1 MISFF
6 VCLVVLIVGFF
17 TYGKIAEKVFG
28 SDDRTPPSLAMTDGA
43 DYVPMSTPRV
53 FLIQL
58 LNIAG
63 LGPIFGALAGAC
75 WGPSVFLWI
84 TLGTIFAGAVH
95 DFMIGM
101 MSMRHKGA
109 SVSELTGTYLG
120 KGMLQVMRVFSVVLL
135 VLVGVTFSTGPA
147 NLLAMLTPKVLDTKF
162 WLVVVLIYYFIATFV
177 PIDKVIGKI
186 YPVFGICLIVM
197 ALGVG
202 VASIR
207 SDENAKSD
215 SFGLVA
221 LCSIGPILSVLIL
234 GMIYNPEGAGYTPL
248 SIPDIASTRELWLEF
263 GHALPDY
270 AKEVLLALAPI
281 LAFFVV
287 FQVFFLKLR
296 RKALV
301 KILVG
306 MLYTLVGLTLFLT
319 GVNVGFMP
327 AGNYIGK
334 QLAELPYNWVLV
346 PLGMLIGYYI
356 VKAEPAVLVLNKQVE
371 EITGGA
377 ISQKVMMAGLSI
389 GMSVSL
395 GLSMVRVLTGVS
407 LLWFLVPGYALALG
421 LSFLVPKIFTAI
433 AFDSGGVASGP
444 MTATFLLPFAMGAC
458 EAVGGNILT
467 DAFGIVAMV
476 AMTPLITIQIIGLVY
491 QFKTRRAPAAA
502 EVHAVQDEEIIEFGV
517 SAGEDAT

>member
-63 LGPIFGALAGAC
+63 LGPIFGALAGAR

-202 VASIR
+202 C
-207 SDENAKSD
+207 
-215 SFGLVA
+215 G
-221 LCSIGPILSVLIL
+221 ILLK
-234 GMIYNPEGAGYTPL
+234 GYH
-248 SIPDIASTRELWLEF
+248 IP
-263 GHALPDY
+263 
-270 AKEVLLALAPI
+270 
-281 LAFFVV
+281 
-287 FQVFFLKLR
+287 
-296 RKALV
+296 
-301 KILVG
+301 
-306 MLYTLVGLTLFLT
+306 
-319 GVNVGFMP
+319 
-327 AGNYIGK
+327 
-334 QLAELPYNWVLV
+334 
-346 PLGMLIGYYI
+346 
-356 VKAEPAVLVLNKQVE
+356 
-371 EITGGA
+371 EITLTNLHPSNTPIWPIMFVSVACGA
-377 ISQKVMMAGLSI
+377 ISGFHATQSPLMARCIRTEKDGRKVFYG
-389 GMSVSL
+389 
-395 GLSMVRVLTGVS
+395 
-407 LLWFLVPGYALALG
+407 
-421 LSFLVPKIFTAI
+421 
-433 AFDSGGVASGP
+433 
-444 MTATFLLPFAMGAC
+444 
-458 EAVGGNILT
+458 
-467 DAFGIVAMV
+467 AMV
-476 AMTPLITIQIIGLVY
+476 AEGIIALIW
-491 QFKTRRAPAAA
+491 AAA
-502 EVHAVQDEEIIEFGV
+502 GVAFYNGTGGLAEALSQGQSVVVYDICFTLLGPVGAVIAMIGV
-517 SAGEDAT
+517 IACPVSSADTAYRSARLTLADWFNYDQKPVKNRLILTVPLLAVGAVLTQVDVQIVWRYFSWSNQTLAMIALWAASVYLFRRKRNYWITVVPASFMSAVSCTYILMAQEGFKLPTSVAYPVGIAFAAACLGVFLWSCVMGKGKNANTPVQETPYESAQ